1 MRKDKKLKALR
12 GAVNFTEDTVE
23 EIDAKT
29 EELIGELILQNDLS
43 ADEMV
48 CVVFSLT
55 SDITAAYPAV
65 TFREKFVSSVPL
77 FSCTEPNIKGGMPLT
92 LRVMILHYGKKNNPV
107 YLYETKN
114 LRKDLFYEYCD

>member
-1 MRKDKKLKALR
+1 MQKLKALR
-12 GAVNFTEDTVE
+12 GAVNFTADSAE

-29 EELIGELILQNDLS
+29 DELMSKLISCNELSPEDI
-43 ADEMV
+43 V

-55 SDITAAYPAV
+55 NDITAAYPAV
-65 TFREKFVSSVPL
+65 TFRKKFSANVPL
-77 FSCTEPNIKGGMPLT
+77 FSSLEPNIQGGMPLT

-114 LRKDLFYEYCD
+114 LRKDLFYEHCD